1 MHRHEYIP
9 IPISQKS
16 NQKCMP
22 YRGQGSNYYS
32 SLQATSMSHIV
43 NVKLTECDPQ
53 VHCISVAMAAITKYH
68 KLGKLS
74 SINVLTPC
82 QVSGT
87 PCSTCS
93 FSRRI
98 YSGLA
103 SPTRLEWQSNSI
115 FIWSSPGMCVF
126 LSTQHPFCKN
136 IYTNMTLS

>member
-16 NQKCMP
+16 NQNACPIGDRAQK
-22 YRGQGSNYYS
+22 YYS
-32 SLQATSMSHIV
+32 FIQATSMSHIV

-68 KLGKLS
+68 KLGGLS

-98 YSGLA
+98 YSGL
-103 SPTRLEWQSNSI
+103 
-115 FIWSSPGMCVF
+115 F
-126 LSTQHPFCKN
+126 
-136 IYTNMTLS
+136 TNQIGVAV